1 MSIARL
7 AVALLVGS
15 SLSAAAS
22 AAPAASAASA
32 APAAPAKPVYGP
44 WGVDYASMDR
54 TVKPGDDF
62 FAYAEGSWLKTTPIA
77 PDKASAGYNS
87 DLPDLAERDVRQIV
101 EDAQKHPTTPIAKQI
116 GDFYAAWMD
125 QAGIEAR
132 GTKPLQPYLARIA
145 AIGSRDQLVQLMA
158 EPGFASPVDI
168 GIEPDEKDPTRYTV
182 GASQARLGLPTRDYY
197 LLPGAKYDA
206 IRKAYRAYIIRIQ
219 TLAGIPDAAAKADAI
234 IALETRLSQDQWTPE
249 RRRDPQATYNPMSR
263 AQLDT
268 LAPQLDWTPVLAK
281 IGLGAMPTVVV
292 SEPSAVAAAAAR
304 LDDVP
309 LSTWKDWLAFRFVS
323 DHAQYLPKAFD
334 DAHFDFYSH
343 TLRDVQSQSDRWKR
357 GVRLLDADLGEA
369 VGQLYVQQHWSADTE
384 KQMAELI
391 EDLRA
396 AYADKINHAPWMDE
410 ATRKA
415 ALEKLATFD
424 PRIGHPVKYIDY
436 STMAVSPGDPLANA
450 VASDHFEWR
459 LQLSRLGKPVD
470 RTLWDMT
477 PQTVNAYYDPTMNQV
492 TFPAAIL
499 QPPFFDPAADPAVN
513 YGETGATIGH
523 EMGHGFDDEGRQF
536 DAQGRLRDWWTKE
549 SADRYTAHAQNL
561 VKQFDGY
568 EPIPG
573 THIKGQLTLGENL
586 GDLGGLEAA
595 YAAYRRYVS
604 RHGEP
609 RVIDGFTGDQRFFIA
624 YAQSWQGKEREGA
637 LRAQLLSDPH
647 SPDAYRVNGIVR
659 NVDPWYAAFGV
670 KPGEKLYLAPSERV
684 HVW

>member
-1 MSIARL
+1 MSMSRL
-7 AVALLVGS
+7 AVALLVGG
-15 SLSAAAS
+15 SLSAAAWS
-22 AAPAASAASA
+22 ATPTTT
-32 APAAPAKPVYGP
+32 KPVYGP

-54 TVKPGDDF
+54 AVKPGDDF
-62 FAYAEGSWLKTTPIA
+62 FGYAEGTWLKTTTIA

-125 QAGIEAR
+125 EAGIEAR
-132 GTKPLQPYLARIA
+132 GRAPVQPYLAQIA
-145 AIGSRDQLVQLMA
+145 AIDTRAQLVQLMA

-197 LLPGAKYDA
+197 ILPGAKYDA

-263 AQLDT
+263 TQLDT
-268 LAPQLDWTPVLAK
+268 LAPQFDWTPVLAK

-292 SEPSAVAAAAAR
+292 SEPSAVAAAGAR
-304 LDDVP
+304 LGDVP
-309 LSTWKDWLAFRFVS
+309 LATWKAWLAFRFVS
-323 DHAQYLPKAFD
+323 DHAQFLPKAFD

-343 TLRDVQSQSDRWKR
+343 TLRDVQTQSDRWKR
-357 GVRLLDADLGEA
+357 GVRLLDGDLGEA
-369 VGQLYVQQHWSADTE
+369 VGELYVQQHWSADTE

-396 AYADKINHAPWMDE
+396 AYADKIKHAPWMDA

-436 STMAVSPGDPLANA
+436 SSMAVSASDPLANA
-450 VASDHFEWR
+450 VSSDHFEWR

-561 VKQFDGY
+561 VKQFDAY

-609 RVIDGFTGDQRFFIA
+609 KVIDGFTGDQRFFIA

-637 LRAQLLSDPH
+637 LRSQLLSDPH